1 MTFLR
6 FLQIASLSFLFI
18 NPGHAQIETNQQPP
32 GSLPPIPAQR
42 TAVEPTTKS
51 AELKWR
57 SYKVKKGDS
66 LSKIFSRLDINQ
78 NSLLKILRLG
88 QPVTK
93 LKLLKPGEILK
104 FQIDSNG
111 KLARLSYPLN
121 KIESLEIQRKNN
133 KYHLSKSAE
142 NVQRKIASASVTIQS
157 SLFVD
162 GKNAG
167 LPDNLTMQIAEIFG
181 WDIDFALNLRKGD
194 QFTLIYENIYL
205 DGKKLET
212 GPILA
217 AEFIN
222 RNKSYKAVRFTDE
235 KGEASYF
242 SPEGLSQKKAFLRTP
257 VKYARISSRFN
268 LRRKHPVLNRIR
280 AHKGVDYAAPRGTPV
295 RATSNGKITFRGR
308 KGGYGNTIIVK
319 HGKHYR
325 TLYAHLSKFRR
336 SAKKGSNIKQGQ
348 IIGYIGS
355 TGLATGPHLHYE
367 LRVDGVHRNPLTVRL
382 PKATQISTKEFSL
395 FKQQTTPLLAELNS
409 AKKVLLAQAK

>member
-1 MTFLR
+1 MTFSR
-6 FLQIASLSFLFI
+6 FLQIASLSLLFA
-18 NPGHAQIETNQQPP
+18 NPGHALIGSTQQPP

-42 TAVEPTTKS
+42 TAGDPSTKTP
-51 AELKWR
+51 ELKWR
-57 SYKVKKGDS
+57 SYRVKKGDS

-78 NSLLKILRLG
+78 NSLLQILRLG
-88 QPVTK
+88 KPVGK
-93 LKLLKPGEILK
+93 LKLLRPGETLK
-104 FQIDSNG
+104 FQIDNNG
-111 KLARLSYPLN
+111 ELARLSYPFS
-121 KIESLEIQRKNN
+121 KIESLEIHRKNN
-133 KYHLSKSAE
+133 KYHLSKSAKE
-142 NVQRKIASASVTIQS
+142 VQRKIASASVTIQS

-162 GKNAG
+162 GKKAG
-167 LPDNLTMQIAEIFG
+167 LPDNLTMQVAEIFA

-194 QFTLIYENIYL
+194 QFTLVYENIFL
-205 DGKKLET
+205 DGKKLES

-222 RNKSYKAVRFTDE
+222 RNKSYKAVRFID
-235 KGEASYF
+235 KNGVARYY

-280 AHKGVDYAAPRGTPV
+280 AHKGVDYAAPRGSPV
-295 RATSNGKITFRGR
+295 RATSTGKVVFRGR
-308 KGGYGNTIIVK
+308 KGGYGNTVVVK

-336 SAKKGSNIKQGQ
+336 RVKKGVNVKQGQ

-367 LRVDGVHRNPLTVRL
+367 LRVDGVHRNPLTARL
-382 PKATQISTKEFSL
+382 PKATKVSKKEFSL
-395 FKQQTTPLLAELNS
+395 FKRQTTPLLAQLNT